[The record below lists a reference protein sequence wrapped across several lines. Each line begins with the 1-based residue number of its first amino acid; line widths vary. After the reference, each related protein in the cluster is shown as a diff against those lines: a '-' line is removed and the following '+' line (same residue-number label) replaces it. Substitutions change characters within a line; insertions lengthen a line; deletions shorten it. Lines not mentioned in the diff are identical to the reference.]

1 MKFNPL
7 AVAMT
12 CIKITHSKSL
22 SLQKIMR
29 EFDVIKLK
37 IKILFLIHLIEMILA
52 NKIFIF
58 MENSSSV
65 ERES

>member
-1 MKFNPL
+1 
-7 AVAMT
+7 
-12 CIKITHSKSL
+12 
-22 SLQKIMR
+22 MR

-37 IKILFLIHLIEMILA
+37 IKILFLIHLIEMILV

-65 ERES
+65 EKES